1 MEKRTLGSTGIEVSA
16 LCLGTDVYGSKRD
29 AATCNQ
35 LMDFFRSKGG
45 TFVDTAN
52 FYASWLEGFV
62 GGESETTIG
71 NWLKDR
77 GCRHEMVIASKLAFD
92 YPGSPGG
99 LSAGEIER
107 ECEKSLRRLQ
117 TDHLDLYYSHR
128 DDRETP
134 LEETMEAFNRLVTS
148 GKVRAIGA
156 SNLTVW
162 RIAEANM
169 LAQLKGWAGYS
180 AVEQRYTYA
189 RPRYGANF
197 GPQIFI
203 NEDLKDYARATG
215 TTLVGY
221 SMLLSGAYLR
231 DSADLPA
238 QFAGPDS
245 DQRFAALRAVAAE
258 VGASVNQ
265 VIIAWF
271 RQSDP
276 PVLPIIAG
284 SSVAQL
290 DENIRALDIRL
301 DDTQMRHL
309 NEAGN
314 LETATGW
321 IQS

>member
-1 MEKRTLGSTGIEVSA
+1 MEKRTLGNTGIEVSA

-45 TFVDTAN
+45 TFIDTAN

-77 GCRHEMVIASKLAFD
+77 GCRNEMVIASKLAFD

-99 LSAGEIER
+99 LSAVEIER

-134 LEETMEAFNRLVTS
+134 LEETMEAFNRLITS

-238 QFAGPDS
+238 QFAGADS

-271 RQSDP
+271 RHSDP

-301 DDTQMRHL
+301 DDAQMRRL

-314 LETATGW
+314 LEIATGW

>member
-1 MEKRTLGSTGIEVSA
+1 MEKRTLGNTGIEVSA
-16 LCLGTDVYGSKRD
+16 LCLGTDVFGSKRD

-35 LMDFFRSKGG
+35 LMDFFRGKGG
-45 TFVDTAN
+45 TFMDTAN

-77 GCRHEMVIASKLAFD
+77 GCRNEMVIASKLAFD

-99 LSAGEIER
+99 LSAKEIER
-107 ECEKSLRRLQ
+107 ECEMSLKRLQ

-128 DDRETP
+128 DDRDTP
-134 LEETMEAFNRLVTS
+134 LEETMEAFHRLITA

-162 RIAEANM
+162 RIAEANL
-169 LAQLKGWAGYS
+169 LAQLKGWTGYA

-189 RPRYGANF
+189 RPRYGASF

-203 NEDLKDYARATG
+203 NDELKDYARSNG

-221 SMLLSGAYLR
+221 SMLLAGAYTR
-231 DSADLPA
+231 GA
-238 QFAGPDS
+238 
-245 DQRFAALRAVAAE
+245 AALPPQFSGLDTEKRCAALSAVAAE
-258 VGASVNQ
+258 LGASVNQ
-265 VIIAWF
+265 VVIAWF

-290 DENIRALDIRL
+290 DENIQALDIRL
-301 DDTQMRHL
+301 SEAQMTRL
-309 NEAGN
+309 NDAGN
-314 LETATGW
+314 LEVETGW
-321 IQS
+321 IQT

>member
-1 MEKRTLGSTGIEVSA
+1 MQKRTLGNTGIEVSA
-16 LCLGTDVYGSKRD
+16 LCIGTDIYGSKRD
-29 AATCNQ
+29 SATCFA
-35 LMDFFRSKGG
+35 LLDFFRSKGG
-45 TFVDTAN
+45 TFVDTGN
-52 FYASWLEGFV
+52 FYAAWLEGFV

-71 NWLKDR
+71 NWLRDR
-77 GCRHEMVIASKLAFD
+77 GCRNEMVLATKLGFD

-162 RIAEANM
+162 RIAQANM
-169 LAQLKGWAGYS
+169 LSQLKGWAGYA
-180 AVEQRYTYA
+180 AVEQRYTYV
-189 RPRYGANF
+189 RPRYGADF

-203 NEDLKDYARATG
+203 NDDLKDYARASG
-215 TTLVGY
+215 ITLIAY
-221 SMLLSGAYLR
+221 SILLSGAYNR
-231 DSADLPA
+231 DSAQLPA

-245 DQRFAALRAVAAE
+245 DARFAALREVAAQT
-258 VGASVNQ
+258 GASVSQ
-265 VIIAWF
+265 VLIAWM

-276 PVLPIIAG
+276 PILPIIAG

-290 DENIRALDIRL
+290 DENIRALDLRL
-301 DDTQMRHL
+301 DDSQMSRL
-309 NEAGN
+309 NQAGN
-314 LETATGW
+314 LEAATGW

>member
-1 MEKRTLGSTGIEVSA
+1 MEKRTLGNTGIEVSA
-16 LCLGTDVYGSKRD
+16 LCLGTDVFGSKRD
-29 AATCNQ
+29 AATCNE

-45 TFVDTAN
+45 TFIDTGN

-71 NWLKDR
+71 NWLKAR
-77 GCRHEMVIASKLAFD
+77 GCRDEMVIATKLGFD

-99 LSAGEIER
+99 LSAAEIER
-107 ECEKSLRRLQ
+107 ECEMSLRRLQ

-128 DDRETP
+128 DDRDTP
-134 LEETMEAFNRLVTS
+134 LEETMEAFHRLVTA

-169 LAQLKGWAGYS
+169 LAQLKGWTGYS
-180 AVEQRYTYA
+180 AVEQRYTYV

-215 TTLVGY
+215 ITLVGY
-221 SMLLSGAYLR
+221 SMLLAGAYLR
-231 DSADLPA
+231 ASADLPA

-245 DQRFAALRAVAAE
+245 DQRFAALREVAAE
-258 VGASVNQ
+258 TGVSVNQ

-276 PVLPIIAG
+276 PVIPIIAG

-301 DDTQMRHL
+301 TDAQMVRL

-314 LETATGW
+314 LEIATGW
-321 IQS
+321 IQT